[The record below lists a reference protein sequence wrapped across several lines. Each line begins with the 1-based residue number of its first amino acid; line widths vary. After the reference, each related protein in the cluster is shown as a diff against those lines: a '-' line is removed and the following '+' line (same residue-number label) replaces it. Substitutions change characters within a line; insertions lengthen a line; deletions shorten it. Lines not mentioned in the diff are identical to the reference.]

1 MKHFSNIGLLV
12 ISVLAV
18 FLLMQAMGGQALI
31 IFKQDQQAVKDSVNT
46 DKIMGQLTATQLR
59 LRRIEGEKAA
69 ADSAARQLQ
78 QQYANLSEKYAFI
91 QEIYRAAQRNRQLDR
106 EQNQR
111 NRELD
116 RQAFNRRYLL
126 MKDMF
131 DSLSSRHESTIT
143 WLQQKEH
150 EGRYVDTNQYGI
162 FITYVKGDSAR
173 TLPVEIYNQPT
184 VTGVHEEET
193 RRPGLLGGAISRQ
206 ILGTIENSNPAIVPA
221 KQPFQAAYAHQIR
234 TAPRTRRIRRRPAR
248 PTKKLQHLQPT
259 SMHGPRLPLCN

>member
-1 MKHFSNIGLLV
+1 MKHFSNLGLLV
-12 ISVLAV
+12 IGVLLA

-31 IFKQDQQAVKDSVNT
+31 IFKQDQQAVKDSVNAG
-46 DKIMGQLTATQLR
+46 KIISQLAAAQLR

-69 ADSAARQLQ
+69 ADSAARRLQ
-78 QQYANLSEKYAFI
+78 EQYTDLSQKYAFVK
-91 QEIYRAAQRNRQLDR
+91 EIYRAAQRNRQMDR

-131 DSLSSRHESTIT
+131 DSLSSRHESTIA

-150 EGRYVDTNQYGI
+150 EGRYVDTNRYGI

-173 TLPVEIYNQPT
+173 TLPVEIYNQAT
-184 VTGVHEEET
+184 VAGVHEQVT
-193 RRPGLLGGAISRQ
+193 RRAGPLGGTVSRE
-206 ILGTIENSNPAIVPA
+206 IRGTIENSNPLIVPA
-221 KQPFQAAYAHQIR
+221 RQPFRADYLHE
-234 TAPRTRRIRRRPAR
+234 TKTLSRTRRVRRRPAR
-248 PTKKLQHLQPT
+248 PAKKLQHLQPT
-259 SMHGPRLPLCN
+259 SLLCTGSQ